1 MYTCTCPSKR
11 CGNLHLLKY
20 FFFFSPP
27 LVLEADPLL
36 RRLWLLHLVLITL
49 DAAENAARLFNPW
62 RSKPKME
69 RAVVGGFF
77 FVDSACLR
85 ARLLACMDVG
95 GLWDRGSLWD
105 VGEDEGERERVQVGK
120 GDGRSISCCRTTGT
134 SILPGAFAK
143 KSLKPDTR
151 LRVVVLSSAG
161 MTNSVRRCQQ
171 SKMLSITMT

>member
-1 MYTCTCPSKR
+1 MELSSLNVYICTCPSKR

-20 FFFFSPP
+20 FFSFLPPP
-27 LVLEADPLL
+27 LVLEADPPL

-69 RAVVGGFF
+69 RAVF

-95 GLWDRGSLWD
+95 ALWDRWSLWD
-105 VGEDEGERERVQVGK
+105 VGEGEGEWEREQVGK
-120 GDGRSISCCRTTGT
+120 GDGRIWTC
-134 SILPGAFAK
+134 
-143 KSLKPDTR
+143 
-151 LRVVVLSSAG
+151 
-161 MTNSVRRCQQ
+161 
-171 SKMLSITMT
+171 